1 MSQFLSIKVGNRL
14 LNISL
19 FTNSFDRFS
28 IPINTF
34 ENSFPPYI
42 LSTFNLNI
50 DANELKSKKNN
61 REIFTILFDFEKYK
75 IFKKN
80 FIGKNL
86 ILRTDSNIIQSNNQ
100 IDIVLND
107 KYSQLEPL
115 RGTKHLN
122 IGYGKE
128 IRSHYKSNDRP
139 FNAFSQMVCLRK
151 CQNYCQKRLRCSPL
165 IINEIISSIDEE
177 ENEPKFCSKREND
190 LFNELINENNSTNQ
204 CLKYCPKD
212 CFKFD
217 VQTTLLG
224 YIDSTLTKECSTD
237 LREVQLFWDKNYPLI
252 SYIETPVM
260 TFTEYLC
267 YCGGIFGLWFGT
279 NANLVSLM
287 L

>member
-1 MSQFLSIKVGNRL
+1 
-14 LNISL
+14 
-19 FTNSFDRFS
+19 
-28 IPINTF
+28 
-34 ENSFPPYI
+34 
-42 LSTFNLNI
+42 
-50 DANELKSKKNN
+50 
-61 REIFTILFDFEKYK
+61 
-75 IFKKN
+75 
-80 FIGKNL
+80 
-86 ILRTDSNIIQSNNQ
+86 
-100 IDIVLND
+100 
-107 KYSQLEPL
+107 
-115 RGTKHLN
+115 
-122 IGYGKE
+122 
-128 IRSHYKSNDRP
+128 
-139 FNAFSQMVCLRK
+139 MVCLRK
-151 CQNYCQKRLRCSPL
+151 CYQNYCQKRLRCSPL
-165 IINEIISSIDEE
+165 VINEIISSIDEE

-279 NANLVSLM
+279 NANLVSVM